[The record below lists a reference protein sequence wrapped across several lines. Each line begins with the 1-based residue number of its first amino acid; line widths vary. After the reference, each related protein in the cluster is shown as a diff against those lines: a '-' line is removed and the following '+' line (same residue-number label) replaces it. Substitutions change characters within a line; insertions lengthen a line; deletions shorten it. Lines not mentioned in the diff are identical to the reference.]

1 MPSVPRGLTLSADPL
16 LVMTTCA
23 DAVQARELATALV
36 AQRLAACVNSLP
48 HVSSTYRWDGKI
60 ERSEECLLLIK
71 TTRDR
76 FAALEREIKA
86 RSRYELPEVLAVR
99 VDGGSAEY
107 LSWVEAC
114 VAT

>member
-1 MPSVPRGLTLSADPL
+1 MPAEPL

-23 DAVQARELATALV
+23 DAAEARELATALV

-48 HVSSTYRWDGKI
+48 HVSSTYRWEGKI
-60 ERSEECLLLIK
+60 ERSEECLVLIK

-76 FAALEREIKA
+76 LAELELEIKA

-99 VDGGSAEY
+99 VDGGSTEY
-107 LSWVEAC
+107 LRWVEAS
-114 VAT
+114 VAA